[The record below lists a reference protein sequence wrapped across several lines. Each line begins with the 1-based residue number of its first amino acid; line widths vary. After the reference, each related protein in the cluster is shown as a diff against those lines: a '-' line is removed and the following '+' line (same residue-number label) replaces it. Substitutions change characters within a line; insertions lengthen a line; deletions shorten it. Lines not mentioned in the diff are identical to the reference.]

1 MKKFLSLALAIVM
14 ALSLIACGGDASS
27 APQTSEPQQPS
38 GSASGEPAK
47 PADSFPEKQVTIIMP
62 WSLGGG
68 PDTIARQVA
77 SYGEKYLGVPVIVE
91 NHTGGSGTIA
101 MNDALQ
107 AEDDGYTMVVA
118 NGPLFSLT
126 PSFINVNYTLDDIT
140 PLIGMRITE
149 FVILTNS
156 KSGITNI
163 EELKAY
169 AAQGNTIKYA
179 TTGGPGN
186 DSYTMISV
194 LFKLLDIPSEAVP
207 YDGGQEAIN
216 ALVGGH
222 VDVAIGSPPTYR
234 DYVINGDLN
243 CLGTF
248 IPEGLDVEGIGHIPS
263 FKDQGVDVDFT
274 GMDYFAV
281 RSSVDE
287 NKKQILTEFIEK
299 VYADPEFQEFMT
311 GMGMEA
317 WESTESEI
325 IDMVESQSEAMTKYI
340 PLVQ

>member
-1 MKKFLSLALAIVM
+1 MKKFLSLALSLLMV
-14 ALSLIACGGDASS
+14 LSLAACGGTDPK
-27 APQTSEPQQPS
+27 APAAD
-38 GSASGEPAK
+38 GGKEPAG
-47 PADSFPEKQVTIIMP
+47 DSFPEKQITIIMP

-77 SYGEKYLGVPVIVE
+77 SYGEKILGVPVIVE
-91 NHTGGSGTIA
+91 NHTGGAGTIA

-126 PSFINVNYTLDDIT
+126 PSFVNVNYTLDDIT

-156 KSGITNI
+156 KSNITNI

-169 AAQGNTIKYA
+169 AEAGNTIKYA

-234 DYVINGDLN
+234 DYVINGELN

-263 FKDQGVDVDFT
+263 FKDQGIDVNFT

-281 RSSVDE
+281 RSSVDDA
-287 NKKQILTEFIEK
+287 KKEVLTNFIKE
-299 VYADPEFQEFMT
+299 VYADAEFQEFMA
-311 GMGMEA
+311 GMGMG
-317 WESTESEI
+317 
-325 IDMVESQSEAMTKYI
+325 V
-340 PLVQ
+340 

>member
-1 MKKFLSLALAIVM
+1 MKKLMSLVLALAMILSLA
-14 ALSLIACGGDASS
+14 ACGGKTTGTSPDS
-27 APQTSEPQQPS
+27 AGDSQQETPATSD
-38 GSASGEPAK
+38 GA
-47 PADSFPEKQVTIIMP
+47 FPEKQVTIIMP

-149 FVILTNS
+149 FVVLTNS

-163 EELKAY
+163 DELKAY
-169 AAQGNTIKYA
+169 AAEGNTIKYA

-186 DSYTMISV
+186 DSYW
-194 LFKLLDIPSEAVP
+194 LD
-207 YDGGQEAIN
+207 Y
-216 ALVGGH
+216 
-222 VDVAIGSPPTYR
+222 
-234 DYVINGDLN
+234 
-243 CLGTF
+243 
-248 IPEGLDVEGIGHIPS
+248 
-263 FKDQGVDVDFT
+263 
-274 GMDYFAV
+274 
-281 RSSVDE
+281 
-287 NKKQILTEFIEK
+287 
-299 VYADPEFQEFMT
+299 
-311 GMGMEA
+311 
-317 WESTESEI
+317 
-325 IDMVESQSEAMTKYI
+325 
-340 PLVQ
+340 

>member
-1 MKKFLSLALAIVM
+1 MKKLMSLVLALAMILSLA
-14 ALSLIACGGDASS
+14 ACGGKTTGTSPDS
-27 APQTSEPQQPS
+27 AGDSQQETPATSD
-38 GSASGEPAK
+38 GA
-47 PADSFPEKQVTIIMP
+47 FPEKQVTIIMP

-149 FVILTNS
+149 FVVLTNS

-163 EELKAY
+163 DELKAY
-169 AAQGNTIKYA
+169 AAEGNTIKYA

-194 LFKLLDIPSEAVP
+194 LFKLLDIPAEPVP
-207 YDGGQEAIN
+207 YDGGQEDHPLQIGDVVDLSAQIIIHQVIVD
-216 ALVGGH
+216 ALDAA
-222 VDVAIGSPPTYR
+222 DVLR
-234 DYVINGDLN
+234 Q
-243 CLGTF
+243 
-248 IPEGLDVEGIGHIPS
+248 
-263 FKDQGVDVDFT
+263 DQGAQAPLPDAAVQVGPGHCPLRVGPGILGLLRVGPGILGLLRVSRGLLDSPILGPGLPCVVLPRLCGQGGKAQRT
-274 GMDYFAV
+274 G
-281 RSSVDE
+281 
-287 NKKQILTEFIEK
+287 
-299 VYADPEFQEFMT
+299 
-311 GMGMEA
+311 
-317 WESTESEI
+317 
-325 IDMVESQSEAMTKYI
+325 
-340 PLVQ
+340 